1 MKNIILIT
9 IDSLRAD
16 HLSCLGYHRETTPNL
31 DKLAKEGVL
40 FSQAISCGPITLA
53 SFIPLFTSTYFLT
66 YYTMVGRGNKIKTN
80 EEALERVKEVVGDV
94 FKQKIPIASIFKQK
108 GYSTAAFHS
117 NPLLSK
123 YYNFDIGF
131 DYFYD
136 SLSGKTKRYSKIL
149 GKIEGLRRSN
159 KKIHN
164 IVRYA
169 AAKYLY
175 ASAEGDKRPL
185 ERAAAIN
192 ERVISWLKDNKN
204 DFFIWVH
211 YMDVHSPYKP
221 LKEFYSDICSK
232 PISRWKK
239 ASLYYKMYSKPERIQ
254 ADEIEELIDLY
265 DGEIRY
271 TDYAIKS
278 LLDEMADIGV
288 LDNTLIVITADHG
301 EEFKEHG
308 DFGHNHKLYD
318 ELIHVPLIIS
328 NSSYR
333 NIAIKDTVSLLD
345 ITPTIIDL
353 LNIPETETFQEK
365 SLIPII
371 EGKRKSSGVISE
383 ILDIQGKRVT
393 SYRTK
398 EWKYI
403 LSEAGNRRELYNI
416 RKDPQERENV
426 YEEEEEK
433 VKEFES
439 MILKHISDQIK
450 MVRGVIDEKERIK
463 GKIRELKTLR
473 EM

>member
-1 MKNIILIT
+1 
-9 IDSLRAD
+9 
-16 HLSCLGYHRETTPNL
+16 
-31 DKLAKEGVL
+31 
-40 FSQAISCGPITLA
+40 
-53 SFIPLFTSTYFLT
+53 
-66 YYTMVGRGNKIKTN
+66 
-80 EEALERVKEVVGDV
+80 
-94 FKQKIPIASIFKQK
+94 
-108 GYSTAAFHS
+108 
-117 NPLLSK
+117 
-123 YYNFDIGF
+123 
-131 DYFYD
+131 
-136 SLSGKTKRYSKIL
+136 
-149 GKIEGLRRSN
+149 
-159 KKIHN
+159 
-164 IVRYA
+164 
-169 AAKYLY
+169 
-175 ASAEGDKRPL
+175 
-185 ERAAAIN
+185 
-192 ERVISWLKDNKN
+192 
-204 DFFIWVH
+204 
-211 YMDVHSPYKP
+211 
-221 LKEFYSDICSK
+221 
-232 PISRWKK
+232 
-239 ASLYYKMYSKPERIQ
+239 
-254 ADEIEELIDLY
+254 
-265 DGEIRY
+265 
-271 TDYAIKS
+271 
-278 LLDEMADIGV
+278 MADIGV
-288 LDNTLIVITADHG
+288 LDDTLIVITADHG